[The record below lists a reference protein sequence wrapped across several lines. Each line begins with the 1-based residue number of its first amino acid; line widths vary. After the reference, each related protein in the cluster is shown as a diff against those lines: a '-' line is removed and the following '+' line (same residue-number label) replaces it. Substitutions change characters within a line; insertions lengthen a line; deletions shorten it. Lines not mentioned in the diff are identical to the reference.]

1 MKELMASQKSN
12 ELLFFFLIRL
22 FPLQKLY
29 TPANTGLQAIINMKI
44 KTPGV
49 TPSSCSFLVNNMVQ
63 HTIYTWHHTCG
74 FTFNIHGSCI
84 NCCHFSRA
92 RLSKRKKPTSRSMNL
107 GVATHVG
114 AWILGHGNL
123 YWWVVSLS
131 YQS

>member
-29 TPANTGLQAIINMKI
+29 TPANTGVQAIINMKI

-49 TPSSCSFLVNNMVQ
+49 TPSSYSFLVNNVVQ
-63 HTIYTWHHTCG
+63 HTIYTWHHTCR

-114 AWILGHGNL
+114 A
-123 YWWVVSLS
+123 
-131 YQS
+131 